1 MSAEL
6 LSLSIKAPHDTKIPV
21 AIDAAKTVLDLKALI
36 AARDP
41 AYPADRQRLIYSGRV
56 LKDDDSLASYKIK
69 SGHTIHMVRAAAQH
83 EPAAAA
89 AAVPSSANI
98 QSGQGSANPFAALT
112 GARYAG
118 YNLPMPSREAFG
130 PDGGLSFGGG
140 SENLEEMATQPGF
153 RESMNAMLSDPA
165 FVDHLIHSA
174 GLPPHM
180 RNLLQNENFR
190 NMLFDPNVLRQ
201 MSQFESAMGG
211 PDQMRAAFPAPGV
224 VNQPPDP
231 DSTATAT
238 TTTTTSPTATATA
251 PAPPNEQSQNLPRLP
266 NLGGLDPAFMRQIL
280 AMSTPGT
287 EVPAGAPNLGPQ
299 NFSLPNL
306 QSLLEGGTFGGPV
319 DNRPPEERYESQLR
333 QLNDMGFCEFDRNV
347 AALRRSGGSVQGA
360 IEFLLSDAQ

>member
-6 LSLSIKAPHDTKIPV
+6 LRISIKAPKDTKIPLD
-21 AIDAAKTVLDLKALI
+21 IDSSKSVLDLKALI
-36 AARDP
+36 EQLDP
-41 AYPADRQRLIYSGRV
+41 EYPADRQRLIYSGRV
-56 LKDDDSLASYKIK
+56 LKDHDSLASYKIK
-69 SGHTIHMVRAAAQH
+69 SGHTIHMVKSAPPAAQQ
-83 EPAAAA
+83 PPQ
-89 AAVPSSANI
+89 AVPSSANI
-98 QSGQGSANPFAALT
+98 QSGQGNANPFAALT

-130 PDGGLSFGGG
+130 PDGGLSFGGA

-165 FVDHLIHSA
+165 FLDHLIHSA

-224 VNQPPDP
+224 VNT
-231 DSTATAT
+231 TATPNPE
-238 TTTTTSPTATATA
+238 TTTSTTTA
-251 PAPPNEQSQNLPRLP
+251 PSTNEQSQNLPRLP
-266 NLGGLDPAFMRQIL
+266 NLSGLDPAFMRQMLGIS
-280 AMSTPGT
+280 APGT
-287 EVPAGAPNLGPQ
+287 ENPAGTPNLGTG

-306 QSLLEGGTFGGPV
+306 QGLLDGASFGGPV

-333 QLNDMGFCEFDRNV
+333 QLNDMGFCEFERNV

-360 IEFLLSDAQ
+360 IEFLLSDPQ